1 MKKSTKLIAMLI
13 SLALVF
19 GMLAGCGG
27 TKTETTKTD
36 APKTDAP
43 KTDAPKTDTPNTE
56 IRGVT
61 DEKEKEE
68 VVQDTNAN
76 ETRTLNLSL
85 ANDCGTLNPMAS
97 QGAFVSVTYAFYE
110 PLWDFTPSGER
121 IWLLATSYEPIDETH
136 YTLKLREG
144 VKFANGNDFT
154 AEDVLF
160 TMKLCGADPRFYLN
174 VKAVDLEATHII
186 DDYTM
191 EVVYTNYDVTQE
203 PNMLQMLIYDSESYD
218 PEYMSNHTIG
228 TGKYVVTDYVVN
240 SHITAE
246 RNENYWGE
254 KANIKTINFKVIGES
269 SQVINAMETG
279 DIDIA
284 SVVTV
289 ANADYVKDL
298 GYTLDTA
305 WSGYCNTAYLSFHDA
320 LSTKEARWAVA
331 YAFDREA
338 MNKVMYN
345 GLSSYPDHPVSDHM
359 IDFDERF
366 HGLTDFYVDGYNL
379 DKAKEYAEKSG
390 LVGKTLKIITN
401 GSELYND
408 AAQILQYSLD
418 QIGVKSTI
426 TPLDQATYFASLMD
440 ETLFDIGFY
449 FASSPSMLA
458 SDVIANYPDFVPL
471 GWKGADHDEF
481 SDLAHAAVH
490 EFDEAKRKELTYEAM
505 VKFADACM
513 WIPVNEALALRAWD
527 SDVSNVNYRLAGN
540 CDYGLITFK

>member
-1 MKKSTKLIAMLI
+1 MKKSLKLVSLL
-13 SLALVF
+13 LALIMVL
-19 GMLAGCGG
+19 GLAACGG
-27 TKTETTKTD
+27 SKTETKTD
-36 APKTDAP
+36 APKTET
-43 KTDAPKTDTPNTE
+43 KTESSGGAATE
-56 IRGVT
+56 IRDVT
-61 DEKEKEE
+61 TDKEKEE
-68 VVQDTNAN
+68 DVVQDVDAN
-76 ETRTLNLSL
+76 ETRTLNISL

-97 QGAFVSVTYAFYE
+97 QGAFVNVTYAFYE

-121 IWLLATSYEPIDETH
+121 IWVLATSYEPKDDLH
-136 YTLKLREG
+136 YILKLREG

-228 TGKYVVTDYVVN
+228 TGKYIVTDYVVN

-298 GYTLDTA
+298 GYVLDTA
-305 WSGYCNTAYLSFHDA
+305 WGGYCNTAYLSFHEA
-320 LSTKEARWAVA
+320 LASKEARWAVA

-366 HGLTDFYVDGYNL
+366 HGLTDYYVEGYNL
-379 DKAKEYAEKSG
+379 EKAKEYAEKSG

-401 GSELYND
+401 GSEQYND
-408 AAQILQYSLD
+408 AAQILQGSLE

-426 TPLDQATYFASLMD
+426 TPLDQATYFAALMD
-440 ETLFDIGFY
+440 ASQFDIGFY

-458 SDVIANYPDFVPL
+458 SDVVANYPDFVPL
-471 GWKGADHDEF
+471 DWTGPEHDEF
-481 SDLAHAAVH
+481 SALAHGAVQ
-490 EFDEAKRKELTYEAM
+490 EPDPAKRAELLYEAM

-513 WIPVNEALALRAWD
+513 WFPVNEALGLRAWD
-527 SDVSNVNYRLAGN
+527 SDIAGVNYRLAGN
-540 CDYGLITFK
+540 LDYGLITFK

>member
-1 MKKSTKLIAMLI
+1 MKKSLKLI
-13 SLALVF
+13 SLLLALVMVI
-19 GMLAGCGG
+19 GLAACGG
-27 TKTETTKTD
+27 SKTETKTD
-36 APKTDAP
+36 APKTET
-43 KTDAPKTDTPNTE
+43 KTESSGGAATE
-56 IRGVT
+56 IRDVT
-61 DEKEKEE
+61 TDKAKEE
-68 VVQDTNAN
+68 DVVQDADAN
-76 ETRTLNLSL
+76 ETRTLNISL

-97 QGAFVSVTYAFYE
+97 QGAFVNVTYAFYE

-121 IWLLATSYEPIDETH
+121 IWVLATSYEPKDDLH
-136 YTLKLREG
+136 YILKIREG
-144 VKFANGNDFT
+144 VKFANGNDFK
-154 AEDVLF
+154 ANDVLF

-174 VKAVDLEATHII
+174 VKAVDLEATHVI
-186 DDYTM
+186 DDYTL

-203 PNMLQMLIYDSESYD
+203 PNMLQMLIYDEESYD

-228 TGKYVVTDYVVN
+228 TGKYIVTDYVVN

-246 RNENYWGE
+246 RNENYWGD

-269 SQVINAMETG
+269 SQVVNAMETG

-305 WSGYCNTAYLSFHDA
+305 WGGYCNTAYLSYHDA
-320 LSTKEARWAVA
+320 LATKEARWAVF

-359 IDFDERF
+359 IDFQDGF
-366 HGLTDFYVDGYNL
+366 HGISEYYRDGYNL

-401 GSELYND
+401 GSEQYND
-408 AAQILQYSLD
+408 AAQILQGSLE
-418 QIGVKSTI
+418 QIGVKATI

-440 ETLFDIGFY
+440 ASLFDIGFY

-471 GWKGADHDEF
+471 DWTGPDHDAF
-481 SDLAHAAVH
+481 SEVAHACVH
-490 EFDEAKRKELTYEAM
+490 EPDEAKRAELLAQAM
-505 VKFADACM
+505 ELFADSCM
-513 WIPVNEALALRAWD
+513 WVPVNEALGLRAWD
-527 SDVSNVNYRLAGN
+527 SDVAGVNYRLAGN
-540 CDYGLITFK
+540 LDYGLITFK

>member
-1 MKKSTKLIAMLI
+1 MKKSLKLVSLL
-13 SLALVF
+13 LALIMVL
-19 GMLAGCGG
+19 GLAACGG
-27 TKTETTKTD
+27 SKTETKTD
-36 APKTDAP
+36 APKTET
-43 KTDAPKTDTPNTE
+43 KTESSGGAATE
-56 IRGVT
+56 IRDVT
-61 DEKEKEE
+61 TDKEKEE
-68 VVQDTNAN
+68 DVVQDVDSN
-76 ETRTLNLSL
+76 ETRTLNISL

-97 QGAFVSVTYAFYE
+97 QGAFVNVTYAFYE

-121 IWLLATSYEPIDETH
+121 IWVLATSYEPKDDLH
-136 YTLKLREG
+136 YILKLREG

-228 TGKYVVTDYVVN
+228 TGKYIVTDYVVN

-269 SQVINAMETG
+269 SQVVNAMETG

-305 WSGYCNTAYLSFHDA
+305 WGGYCNTAYLSYHDA
-320 LSTKEARWAVA
+320 LATKEARWAVF

-359 IDFDERF
+359 IDFQDGF
-366 HGLTDFYVDGYNL
+366 HGISEYYRDGYNL

-401 GSELYND
+401 GSEQYND
-408 AAQILQYSLD
+408 AAQILQGSLE

-440 ETLFDIGFY
+440 ASLFDIGFY

-471 GWKGADHDEF
+471 DWTGPDHDAF
-481 SDLAHAAVH
+481 SEVAHACVH
-490 EFDEAKRKELTYEAM
+490 EPDEAKRAELLAQAM
-505 VKFADACM
+505 ELFADSCM
-513 WIPVNEALALRAWD
+513 WVPVNEALGLRAWD
-527 SDVSNVNYRLAGN
+527 SDVAGVNYRLAGN
-540 CDYGLITFK
+540 LDYGLITFK